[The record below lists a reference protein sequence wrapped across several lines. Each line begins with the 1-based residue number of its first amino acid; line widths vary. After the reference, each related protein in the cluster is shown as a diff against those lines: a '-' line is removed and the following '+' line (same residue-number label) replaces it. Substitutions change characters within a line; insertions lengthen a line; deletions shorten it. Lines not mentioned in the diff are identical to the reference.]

1 MAFLQRRSVKDRA
14 VPKAPLPPV
23 APVSDLT
30 RLRVG
35 GLRLDALDCAFVQIV
50 CACGHTGEVAVAALQ
65 DRHTRGTRVRDA
77 LGSIRCSRCGQ
88 KTIRRVYAH
97 R

>member
-1 MAFLQRRSVKDRA
+1 MALQRRRSAKERA

-23 APVSDLT
+23 APASTLP

-35 GLRLDALDCAFVQIV
+35 GLRLDALDCAFLQVE
-50 CACGHTGEVAVAALQ
+50 CACGHTGEVAVAAL
-65 DRHTRGTRVRDA
+65 RERYGRAVRVRDA
-77 LGSIRCSRCGQ
+77 LGTIRCSRCGQ

-97 R
+97 Q